1 MQFPQIRDGE
11 SLRENERSL
20 GSKRNERGVVSRV
33 EILDQFGL
41 EFAISDV
48 VCGFMVCIDFG
59 RIQIRVVEVVW
70 NENRHNSL

>member
-1 MQFPQIRDGE
+1 MM
-11 SLRENERSL
+11 ENPFERMKGASDQ
-20 GSKRNERGVVSRV
+20 RNERGVVSRV